1 MIVKDNPGYSV
12 SLKTSSGK
20 PVKIIYEDNHLFVI
34 NKPSGLL
41 VQGDKTGDEDVLSIV
56 KNFIK
61 VRDKKPGN
69 VFLGLPHRLDRPTS
83 GVVVLAKTSK
93 ALSRLTEE
101 FRSRNTEKIYWAI
114 TYKKPPEQEDLLIHY
129 LVKDSRTNTSKAVK
143 ASYPGAKEAKLRYR
157 LIASSD
163 RYFLLE
169 VHLLTG
175 RHHQIR
181 VQLASIGCVIK
192 GDLKYGAKRSN
203 PDGGISLHAR
213 SLKLKHPVKKTEDI
227 FTASPPDA
235 TLWNYFKEKCLAEIN
250 KLRS

>member
-1 MIVKDNPGYSV
+1 MRNNQNYSGR
-12 SLKTSSGK
+12 LKTSGGK
-20 PVKIIYEDNHLFVI
+20 SIEIIYEDNHLFVV
-34 NKPSGLL
+34 NKPCGLL
-41 VQGDKTGDEDVLSIV
+41 VQGDRTGDEDVLSIV

-61 VRDKKPGN
+61 IRDNKPGN

-93 ALSRLTEE
+93 ALSRITEE
-101 FRSRNTEKIYWAI
+101 FRSRNTEKTYWAI
-114 TYKKPPEQEDLLIHY
+114 TYKKPPKQEDLLIHY

-143 ASYPGAKEAKLRYR
+143 ASYPGAKEAKLRYK
-157 LIASSD
+157 LLSSSE

-169 VHLLTG
+169 VELLTG

-192 GDLKYGAKRSN
+192 GDLKYGAKRSD

-213 SLKLKHPVKKTEDI
+213 SLKLKHPVKKTEI
-227 FTASPPDA
+227 VFTASPPDES
-235 TLWNYFKEKCLAEIN
+235 LWNYFVEKN
-250 KLRS
+250 